1 MKHITLAF
9 YLLFEKD
16 SIQLSCPKNMDDAEP
31 TVNELR
37 AALTSQTG
45 NIYDFDGV
53 QGYLASD
60 DLYKHI
66 GTRFLCWMIR
76 LKHIP
81 PARSQWVK
89 KLLLLCKLYHST
101 CSDYFPTNS
110 QTPLSLLPFQ
120 LANSITQD
128 IPRTIKWF
136 FNFAEQIEINNR
148 MLDDVELRIQ
158 RVLAII
164 SLESRELTY
173 TQGNDRLVMMSYL
186 VSLFFASRGRL
197 NKGFAEAMC
206 YNIAKSLISKIT
218 LARYLNSM
226 SFIENYFEQLDVMIA
241 QEDPEKWDVLAESE
255 NTSIHFALKWHLTLF
270 CDNHDAYQL
279 MLLWDQ
285 ILLRWGD
292 FDEFIKC
299 LTVAH
304 IIQVPIPEK
313 HEEMAQNIQQF
324 KDWNISRII
333 TDAEGMM
340 NPEDDIGCL
349 ESIWTTIKNFLRLD

>member
-1 MKHITLAF
+1 MCDI
-9 YLLFEKD
+9 
-16 SIQLSCPKNMDDAEP
+16 EP
-31 TVNELR
+31 TVNEMR
-37 AALTSQTG
+37 AALTSQIG
-45 NIYDFDGV
+45 NIYDLDSV

-66 GTRFLCWMIR
+66 GTRFICWMIR
-76 LKHIP
+76 LKLIP
-81 PARSQWVK
+81 SDRSQWFK

-101 CSDYFPTNS
+101 CGDYFPNNS
-110 QTPLSLLPFQ
+110 QNPLSLLPFQ

-128 IPRTIKWF
+128 IPVTIKWF
-136 FNFAEQIEINNR
+136 HKYAEQIEIDIR
-148 MLDDVELRIQ
+148 MLDDVEFRIQ

-206 YNIAKSLISKIT
+206 YNLSKSFISKIT
-218 LARYLNSM
+218 IARCLNSM
-226 SFIENYFEQLDVMIA
+226 SFIENYFSQLDVMIA
-241 QEDPEKWDVLAESE
+241 QEDPEKWEILSGSE

-304 IIQVPIPEK
+304 IIQVPIPERQD
-313 HEEMAQNIQQF
+313 EMVQNIQQY
-324 KDWNISRII
+324 KDWNIPKII
-333 TDAEGMM
+333 KDAEGMI
-340 NPEDDIGCL
+340 NLEDDIGCL
-349 ESIWTTIKNFLRLD
+349 ESIWIRIKEILHIY